1 MIFFTTLTLVE
12 TELAIQGD
20 LFLLVVAWETWDV
33 CLFWLLDLSHFCES
47 YFIFAL
53 LAFVLTIVFLT
64 LSAGM

>member
-33 CLFWLLDLSHFCES
+33 CLLDLSHFCES
-47 YFIFAL
+47 CFIFAL
-53 LAFVLTIVFLT
+53 SAFVLTIAFLI